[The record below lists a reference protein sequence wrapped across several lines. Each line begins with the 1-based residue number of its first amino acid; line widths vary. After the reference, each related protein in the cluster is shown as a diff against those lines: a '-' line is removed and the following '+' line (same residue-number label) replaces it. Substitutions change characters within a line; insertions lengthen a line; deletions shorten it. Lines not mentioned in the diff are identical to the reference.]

1 MYNKLKLHIT
11 VLESDQIIY
20 VRIVKSIYNGKWT
33 LLDNNNDLFKSVLRD
48 QPTNQIHPMLKC

>member
-33 LLDNNNDLFKSVLRD
+33 LLDNNNDLFKPVLRD
-48 QPTNQIHPMLKC
+48 QPTN